1 VNYNGPVPTTKLFVK
16 LQPSNEKRFCRQST
30 NVLKH
35 VLGIMSPNDDTNN
48 LRLILTSLV
57 EAYNAAY
64 HWTVRQQIL
73 SIMANDLTFSTILMF
88 IPKLTEYRY
97 YRAHRY
103 AKSIGKGVVVDD
115 TKTSTIRYEDYQLE
129 HFIEFIVSPPICTD

>member
-1 VNYNGPVPTTKLFVK
+1 
-16 LQPSNEKRFCRQST
+16 
-30 NVLKH
+30 
-35 VLGIMSPNDDTNN
+35 
-48 LRLILTSLV
+48 
-57 EAYNAAY
+57 
-64 HWTVRQQIL
+64 
-73 SIMANDLTFSTILMF
+73 MANDLTFSTILMF

-129 HFIEFIVSPPICTD
+129 HFIEFIVSPPICQSSLFSMLNECTASTRRSLQGLDSFSAEGSTAFDFLISIVDGLSTL